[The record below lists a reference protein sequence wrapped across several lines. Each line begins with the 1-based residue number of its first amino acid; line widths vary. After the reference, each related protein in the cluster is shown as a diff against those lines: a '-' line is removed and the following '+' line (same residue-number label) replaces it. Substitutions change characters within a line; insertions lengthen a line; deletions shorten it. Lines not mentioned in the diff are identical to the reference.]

1 MTESPFTVGTMVAVI
16 GSRGFSGVSIR
27 RCKVWKVR
35 KDGKFF
41 LSFMRHEA
49 GKPSEEV
56 KLDQMWTPTGNGTAR
71 MSGSHSYRDHVEV
84 WTTEHDGR
92 VAELKAKAAYQKV
105 KAVVAEAINA
115 LNPAEAHD
123 RKTMDMVHQLLSDR
137 SPGGALSEE

>member
-1 MTESPFTVGTMVAVI
+1 MTESPFTVGTIVAVI

-41 LSFMRHEA
+41 LA
-49 GKPSEEV
+49 TDEV

-84 WTTEHDGR
+84 WTTVHDER
-92 VAELKAKAAYQKV
+92 VAEIKAQRHAERVRQIIKDAVGGLSPAA
-105 KAVVAEAINA
+105 
-115 LNPAEAHD
+115 AHD
-123 RKTMDMVHQLLSDR
+123 RKTLDMIHQLLSDR
-137 SPGGALSEE
+137 SPGGSDGPPE